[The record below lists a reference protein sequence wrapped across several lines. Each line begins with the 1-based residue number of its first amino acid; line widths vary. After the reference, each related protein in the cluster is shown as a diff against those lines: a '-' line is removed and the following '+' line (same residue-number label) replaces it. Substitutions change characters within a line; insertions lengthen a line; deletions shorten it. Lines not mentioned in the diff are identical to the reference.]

1 MVWCARAVG
10 RFGDVEAG
18 AFIWVFVAVVCVV
31 EELVLTGGGEIG
43 AAYSAFRA
51 CAVCCHRWSPVQLA
65 HGCLVGVVSIPCGS
79 KADASY
85 ILRCGVDWAVGFAV
99 SCIGDGWRCSWR
111 GGGGCWSCVN
121 NTTSQRTKPTEHI
134 SVYKII
140 SYLWPGFEQF

>member
-1 MVWCARAVG
+1 VVWCARSVG
-10 RFGDVEAG
+10 RFGDVEAV

-31 EELVLTGGGEIG
+31 VELVLIGGGEIG
-43 AAYSAFRA
+43 VAYSAFRA
-51 CAVCCHRWSPVQLA
+51 CAVCCQVVARA
-65 HGCLVGVVSIPCGS
+65 VGAWVFGWCGECTVWS
-79 KADASY
+79 KAGASY
-85 ILRCGVDWAVGFAV
+85 VLRCGVDWAVGFPV